1 MRNRR
6 AYDPDSG
13 TAASHWL
20 TVSFRKTATMNSK
33 MPPDTHSSNP
43 QIKMGKHFFR
53 QFCFIFMALLI
64 LILPVNPLSATADM
78 RSPAEILQSAKGQVS
93 AGLVHSLFIHLDG
106 RLFVLGDN
114 SFGQLGTGLPEDHT
128 EPVFVN
134 LPEEGIAV
142 SAGAYH
148 SLVLGKSGSVYAFGR
163 NAFGQLGTGT
173 IENVA
178 TPERVENLPVASA
191 VAAGAYHSMILG
203 KDGSVWAFGSN
214 TENQCGPALS
224 ESIQNEKGELVARRV
239 IRPQKIIE
247 AQAIAIAAGA
257 AHSLVL
263 MSDGRVLAFGDNRHG
278 QLGDGTTTGR
288 SEPRPVE
295 GIGQASQIAA
305 GSDHSLIT
313 TVDQTASGKQ
323 ESLYAFGDNSL
334 GQIGVGSTFAPGAA
348 ILTPTVVDWR
358 KAAGKGSYRIQSV
371 VAGYGNSLLVLTRQ
385 DQEEKDPR
393 QTKILIWG
401 SNAYGQLAGSASGSS
416 AVPRVLKAVDQGQ
429 TGDLF
434 LSVDQVAI
442 GGGHI
447 LIFSS
452 RGLLGAAGRND
463 NGQTGQ
469 TAAQSPAQF
478 AGIRLP
484 DLQEAADLEGVEG
497 PVVDVGRIKAMIFG
511 DRLSDESYVLALQ
524 VPWDTAYAFG
534 PNSVRPPEDHRIA
547 ILIGSSIAI
556 LLIAGAVIWL
566 THKSKKRRQATPSD
580 LMIRNISG
588 AGALSLDSPDS
599 EAGENEQPEEPGP
612 IQPEEPEPLQP
623 EEPES

>member
-1 MRNRR
+1 
-6 AYDPDSG
+6 
-13 TAASHWL
+13 
-20 TVSFRKTATMNSK
+20 MNGK
-33 MPPDTHSSNP
+33 MPCDTYLSKP
-43 QIKMGKHFFR
+43 QIKMGKQYFR
-53 QFCFIFMALLI
+53 RSCSIFVALLI
-64 LILPVNPLSATADM
+64 LILSVSPLSATDDT
-78 RSPAEILQSAKGQVS
+78 RSPVEILQSAKGQVS

-106 RLFVLGDN
+106 RLFVMGDN
-114 SFGQLGTGLPEDHT
+114 SFGQLGTGLPEDQT

-134 LPEEGIAV
+134 LPEEAAAI

-173 IENVA
+173 IENVP
-178 TPERVENLPVASA
+178 TPERIESLPSASA
-191 VAAGAYHSMILG
+191 IAAGAYHTLVLG
-203 KDGSVWAFGSN
+203 RDGSVWAFGSN
-214 TENQCGPALS
+214 TESQCGPALS

-239 IRPQKIIE
+239 IRPQKIIDSE
-247 AQAIAIAAGA
+247 AIAIAAGS

-263 MSDGRVLAFGDNRHG
+263 MSDGRVLAFGDNRRG

-295 GIGQASQIAA
+295 GIGKASQIAA
-305 GSDHSLIT
+305 GSDHSLILA
-313 TVDQTASGKQ
+313 VDQTASGDQ

-348 ILTPTVVDWR
+348 VLTPTMVDWR
-358 KAAGKGSYRIQSV
+358 KAAGKGSYQIQSV

-385 DQEEKDPR
+385 APEETDPR
-393 QTKILIWG
+393 QTRILIWG
-401 SNAYGQLAGSASGSS
+401 SNAYGQLAGSAAGSS
-416 AVPRVLKAVDQGQ
+416 AVPRALKAVDQGR

-434 LSVDQVAI
+434 LPVDQVAI

-447 LIFSS
+447 LVFSS

-469 TAAQSPAQF
+469 TVDQSPAQF

-484 DLQEAADLEGVEG
+484 DLQEATDLEGVEG
-497 PVVDVGRIKAMIFG
+497 PVVDVGRIKAMAFG
-511 DRLSDESYVLALQ
+511 ARLSDETFVLALQ

-547 ILIGSSIAI
+547 ILIGSSVSI

-566 THKSKKRRQATPSD
+566 TRRKMRLRQSVSPDS
-580 LMIRNISG
+580 MIRTISG
-588 AGALSLDSPDS
+588 TGALSLESSDS
-599 EAGENEQPEEPGP
+599 EAGECEQPEEPGP
-612 IQPEEPEPLQP
+612 VQPEEPGPLQP